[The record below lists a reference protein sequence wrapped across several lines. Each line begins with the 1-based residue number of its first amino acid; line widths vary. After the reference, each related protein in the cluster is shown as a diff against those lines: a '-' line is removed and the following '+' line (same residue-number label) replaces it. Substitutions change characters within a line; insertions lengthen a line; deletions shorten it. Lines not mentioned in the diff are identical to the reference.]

1 MGTPTYLGGIAM
13 SNAQFENLKRH
24 VSRPEM
30 ISAIHNYCDRWCER
44 CSFTNRCSVFTSLS
58 QDENSIR
65 RSASGYREDGDA
77 HAQTEN
83 ERFAELTGQTL
94 AAASDFLRDAAEEAG
109 IDLDEVI
116 DHEVEKA
123 LQLKEKADEHPLVS
137 AAREYTFAVH
147 AWLSGLDGPLR
158 ARIATTD
165 TMEGTADITEIA
177 GRGMKVIADA
187 VETIM
192 RYQMLITT
200 KLFRAVSHEYDF
212 YDEKPEDTGDADG
225 SAKVALIAIDRSFTS
240 WFRLIDY
247 IPDQERTFL
256 DFLVRLERLRRGAEM
271 AWPNARDFIRPGFD
285 DSVN

>member
-1 MGTPTYLGGIAM
+1 M

-44 CSFTNRCSVFTSLS
+44 CSFTDRCSVFTSQS
-58 QDENSIR
+58 GDEGVIR
-65 RSASGYREDGDA
+65 ISASGYIEDADA
-77 HAQTEN
+77 NTQTEN

-94 AAASDFLRDAAEEAG
+94 EAASEFLRETAEEAG

-123 LQLKEKADEHPLVS
+123 VRLKEKADEHPLVS
-137 AAREYTFAVH
+137 ASREYTFAVH
-147 AWLSGLDGPLR
+147 AWLGGLNGPLT
-158 ARIATTD
+158 AHIATPD
-165 TMEGTADITEIA
+165 TAENTAEIPEIV
-177 GRGMKVIADA
+177 GRGIKDIAEA

-200 KLFRAVSHEYDF
+200 KLFRAVSHECGV
-212 YDEKPEDTGDADG
+212 YDEIPDDSADANG
-225 SAKVALIAIDRSFTS
+225 SAKVALIAIDRSFAS

-247 IPDQERTFL
+247 ITDQERNFL
-256 DFLVRLERLRRGAEM
+256 DFLVRLEQLRRGVEH

-285 DSVN
+285 DPAN